1 MPPIK
6 MNARA
11 RKTTAIFVFA
21 LGTCLSFGQNVTP
34 SQTTP
39 PAVVS
44 TEAASYRIAG
54 RTVSAADGHP
64 LQGATVL
71 IVNTKTQ
78 QPVASTLAGEDGG
91 FAFTGLP
98 ADKYSLEAVKTGY
111 LASAYDQ
118 HENYST
124 AIVTGAG
131 LNTDSLVLGVTPAA
145 ILRGRVTDEA
155 GDPVRGA
162 IVTLYLENRDE
173 GRTRVTQFRNAPT
186 DDLGAYEIVSLPP
199 GTYFISAKGAP
210 WYAVHPQLRKPA
222 NPIGLIGSVD
232 PSLDVAYP
240 TTFYADAI
248 GADGATA
255 IPVRAGDQVNIDLHL
270 LPLPAVTLT
279 LHAAPGQQGVS
290 ASLQLQELVFD
301 QSETVDGQ
309 VQFDDSEVSLV
320 GFPPGHYVLNQVSQ
334 STGGITKSKLIDLTR
349 GAVDTDATS
358 GEDSGGIKL
367 KLEGEN
373 GVNLPPGMFV
383 SLRSKEAGIV
393 GSQPMNDTGVA
404 EFRGV
409 KPGDYHFILSGSD
422 RQYHVARIAL
432 VGGKS
437 LSNTVRVAP
446 GTTVSVTVTV
456 VAGSGAVEGF
466 AVKDGKPAAGVMI
479 VLIPSDANDNVELS
493 RRDQSDLD
501 GSFLLPNVI
510 PGKYTAV
517 AIENGWELEW
527 GRPEVLAQYLPKGL
541 SVTISSSKR
550 GSIRL
555 SDALIVQPRQL
566 E

>member
-1 MPPIK
+1 M
-6 MNARA
+6 A
-11 RKTTAIFVFA
+11 TAIFVFA
-21 LGTCLSFGQNVTP
+21 LVACLSFGQNATP

-44 TEAASYRIAG
+44 TAAASYRIAG

-78 QPVASTLAGEDGG
+78 QQVASTLAGEDGT
-91 FAFTGLP
+91 FAFMDLP
-98 ADKYSLEAVKTGY
+98 ADKYSLQAVKTGY

-131 LNTDSLVLGVTPAA
+131 LNTDSLVLRVTPAA
-145 ILRGRVTDEA
+145 ILSGRVTDEA

-162 IVTLYLENRDE
+162 TVTLYLENRDE

-199 GTYFISAKGAP
+199 GTYFISAKGTP
-210 WYAVHPQLRKPA
+210 WYAVHPQLRNSA
-222 NPIGLIGSVD
+222 NAVGLIGSVD

-248 GADGATA
+248 GADGATS
-255 IPVRAGDQVNIDLHL
+255 IHVRGGEQVNIDLHL
-270 LPLPAVTLT
+270 RPLPAVALT

-290 ASLQLQELVFD
+290 ASLQLQESVFD
-301 QSETVDGQ
+301 QSEVFYGQMQFVDS
-309 VQFDDSEVSLV
+309 DVSIV
-320 GFPPGHYVLNQVSQ
+320 GVPPGHYVLNQVNQ
-334 STGGITKSKLIDLTR
+334 STGGIAKSTMIDLTR

-373 GVNLPPGMFV
+373 GVNLPPGMLV

-393 GSQPMNDTGVA
+393 ASQPVNDKGVA
-404 EFRGV
+404 EFGGLT
-409 KPGDYHFILSGSD
+409 PGNYHFFLSGGD
-422 RQYHVARIAL
+422 QQYHVARTAL
-432 VGGKS
+432 VGGKTS
-437 LSNTVRVAP
+437 SNTVRVAP

-456 VAGSGAVEGF
+456 AAGSVAVEGF
-466 AVKDGKPAAGVMI
+466 ATKEGKPAAGVMI
-479 VLIPSDANDNVELS
+479 VLIPSDVNDNVELF

-527 GRPEVLAQYLPKGL
+527 GKPEVLAQYLPKGV
-541 SVTISSSKR
+541 SVAISSSKR
-550 GSIRL
+550 GSIHL
-555 SDALIVQPRQL
+555 SDALIVQSRQL